1 MKSSLQLS
9 AICVILLLLVVSVSS
24 IELLKVIVR
33 VQNDL
38 GDGIN
43 LSSHCRSKDDD
54 LGQRDSANGENYDWS
69 FNKSILDNT
78 LFWCDMSWNN
88 VSGHFDIYTSKR
100 DGYRCNQ
107 QCWWSIRQDGAYSFN
122 QVKNIYELLYSWTK

>member
-1 MKSSLQLS
+1 MKNSMLQLS
-9 AICVILLLLVVSVSS
+9 TICVILLLLVVSVSS
-24 IELLKVIVR
+24 IELFKVIGR

-54 LGQRDSANGENYDWS
+54 LGQRDWANGENYEWW

-78 LFWCDMSWNN
+78 LFWCDMIWNN
-88 VSGHFDIYTSKR
+88 VSDTLIFIPVREMGI
-100 DGYRCNQ
+100 
-107 QCWWSIRQDGAYSFN
+107 GAINSAGGA
-122 QVKNIYELLYSWTK
+122 